1 MIDNKSSLIFQ
12 FRNRSTCNTHQKLHL
27 NQRPHICPECNHPFI
42 QKGDLRKHI
51 RSKHTLE
58 KPFSCEECHKT
69 FARSDYLL
77 KHTRAHK
84 KQIQQTSNPQEVD
97 QEDDD
102 VNALLSEA
110 MLNDAAADV
119 ALNPLEQY

>member
-1 MIDNKSSLIFQ
+1 M
-12 FRNRSTCNTHQKLHL
+12 
-27 NQRPHICPECNHPFI
+27 
-42 QKGDLRKHI
+42 
-51 RSKHTLE
+51 E

-102 VNALLSEA
+102 VKPCEACGVMGFPHAGSTTSIRLPVTGKQEIIFCLILIVFLLYPITQRHY
-110 MLNDAAADV
+110 V
-119 ALNPLEQY
+119 K

>member
-1 MIDNKSSLIFQ
+1 M
-12 FRNRSTCNTHQKLHL
+12 
-27 NQRPHICPECNHPFI
+27 
-42 QKGDLRKHI
+42 
-51 RSKHTLE
+51 E
-58 KPFSCEECHKT
+58 KPFSCEEWHKT